1 MTEGNGLTP
10 KNMGRQSLNWRNR
23 WTFWALVAAV
33 LALVSVP
40 SVEWVETLRDYA
52 NFVGGWQPAP
62 LKPSR
67 TTFTPRESRVPET
80 PEPELKPFE
89 FKHKAPKAKSVEL
102 VGDFNAWKPGLLKM
116 RRAGGGLWTVVVPL
130 RPGRHKYLFLDDG
143 EPKTDPGAATTD
155 GPEGRRVSARL
166 VK

>member
-1 MTEGNGLTP
+1 M
-10 KNMGRQSLNWRNR
+10 NWRNR
-23 WTFWALVAAV
+23 WTFWALVIAV
-33 LALVSVP
+33 LALISVP
-40 SVEWVETLRDYA
+40 SFQWIKSLHDYA
-52 NFVGGWQPAP
+52 IFATGWEPMP

-67 TTFTPRESRVPET
+67 TTYTPRDDRA

-116 RRAGGGLWTVVVPL
+116 KRGDRGLWTLVVPL
-130 RPGRHKYLFLDDG
+130 RPGPHKYLFIDDG
-143 EPKTDPGAATTD
+143 EPKVDPSTGTAD
-155 GPEGRRVSARL
+155 GPEGRRVSVRT